1 MPKERGPQPPRKR
14 RPKGALPSLGEP
26 SPASDRGTRVASEI
40 RRALQVV
47 LQRGVNDPR
56 VQGMV
61 SVTDV
66 ELSGDGSFARVRVSV
81 LPEDRAPLSVSGL
94 RAAAAFLRRM
104 VMDET
109 RIPRVPRLEFELDER
124 LKRQARL
131 DEALRTAP
139 KDHAMNSEKE
149 NSENQRDEG

>member
-1 MPKERGPQPPRKR
+1 MPRERGPQPPRKR

-26 SPASDRGTRVASEI
+26 TPPSDRGARVASEI
-40 RRALQVV
+40 RRALQVA

-104 VMDET
+104 VMEET

-124 LKRQARL
+124 MKRQARL

-139 KDHAMNSEKE
+139 KDHEE
-149 NSENQRDEG
+149 ISENQRDEG